1 MLAPAVLFVQVI
13 LALHIL
19 SVVAAFG
26 VLFAYPI
33 FMTIGAQL
41 DPHAMPWFHR
51 MQQAISR
58 WLIGPGLLLVVIFG
72 AILASKYHA
81 WSAFYVQWGIG
92 AAIVIG
98 GLEGMFMIPR
108 AGRLADLARRDL
120 DAQAGQPGTVVTR
133 SAEYQALFRQVA
145 LGATAMS
152 LIVVLTVYFMATQAG
167 A

>member
-1 MLAPAVLFVQVI
+1 M
-13 LALHIL
+13 
-19 SVVAAFG
+19 
-26 VLFAYPI
+26 
-33 FMTIGAQL
+33 
-41 DPHAMPWFHR
+41 
-51 MQQAISR
+51 
-58 WLIGPGLLLVVIFG
+58 
-72 AILASKYHA
+72 
-81 WSAFYVQWGIG
+81 QWGIG